1 MKLTI
6 EELKQIIR
14 EELQEAH
21 RDKYGQPRS
30 FSMTRDR
37 MASDIYHRTDPDFKP
52 SPVGDYKP
60 DPSRDTA
67 KAQANTII
75 TPLRISPNA
84 TVRTDDLDVFEELI
98 KIAEEEGLDKKRISF
113 KGSKTPEVQ
122 K

>member
-21 RDKYGQPRS
+21 RDKYGQPKS

-37 MASDIYHRTDPDFKP
+37 MARDIYHRTNPEFTP
-52 SPVGDYKP
+52 SPDGDYKP

-75 TPLRISPNA
+75 TPLRVDPNA
-84 TVRTDDLDVFEELI
+84 TVRTDDIDVFEELL
-98 KIAEEEGLDKKRISF
+98 KIAKKEGLDEKRISF
-113 KGSKTPEVQ
+113 KGSQTPGVQ